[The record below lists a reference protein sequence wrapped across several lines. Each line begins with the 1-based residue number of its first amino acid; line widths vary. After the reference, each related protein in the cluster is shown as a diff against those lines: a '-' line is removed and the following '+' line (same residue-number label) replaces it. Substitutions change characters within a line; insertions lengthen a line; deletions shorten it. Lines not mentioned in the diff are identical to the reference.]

1 MEVDGHFAPGTN
13 LFETEGLSPGPIF
26 SSCPCEMP
34 WLRTRASRLAAKRR
48 QGRRKKGPLHER
60 IIAKVSSHNISVYP
74 IRLRVMWSRH
84 SALTDLRYLFL
95 SLLVPQQPI
104 VPDQLPFLLSTSH
117 LAMGLVHLTRSGK
130 SLLLS
135 RFNSQLTPGF
145 APAAPSLLRLAA
157 APPSPHNLHRRL
169 PPILPGPFPFYDPR
183 SPGPSTFFRP
193 HPRVHAAASGTN
205 QQSLSE
211 PRNGMEYVLGTLR
224 SRTGRGR
231 EVSGL
236 W

>member
-1 MEVDGHFAPGTN
+1 MVISLRVRTFWKLKVFLRVQSSPRVLAKYLGSGLAPLVSPQNDDRGGARKGHFMR
-13 LFETEGLSPGPIF
+13 ESSP
-26 SSCPCEMP
+26 
-34 WLRTRASRLAAKRR
+34 
-48 QGRRKKGPLHER
+48 
-60 IIAKVSSHNISVYP
+60 
-74 IRLRVMWSRH
+74 
-84 SALTDLRYLFL
+84 

-104 VPDQLPFLLSTSH
+104 VPDQLPFPLSTSH
-117 LAMGLVHLTRSGK
+117 LAMGLVHLTRS
-130 SLLLS
+130 
-135 RFNSQLTPGF
+135 
-145 APAAPSLLRLAA
+145 APSLLRLAA
-157 APPSPHNLHRRL
+157 PPPSPHNLRRRL

-183 SPGPSTFFRP
+183 SPGPSSFFRP

-236 W
+236 